1 MMAMDDWNEDTDGHG
16 VKDQMDSDDA
26 GDGIH
31 DGKEDEDG
39 DGVANDEDA
48 DDDGDGISDEN
59 YEL

>member
-39 DGVANDEDA
+39 WQIRMMPMMMVMG
-48 DDDGDGISDEN
+48 
-59 YEL
+59 